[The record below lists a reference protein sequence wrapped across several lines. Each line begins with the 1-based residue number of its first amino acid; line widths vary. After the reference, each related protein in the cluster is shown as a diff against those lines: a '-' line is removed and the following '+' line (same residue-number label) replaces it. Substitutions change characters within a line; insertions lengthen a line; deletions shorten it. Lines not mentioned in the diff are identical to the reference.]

1 MHIHFFFN
9 FPEID
14 FFCMLV
20 YKSVDDCR
28 PTRFK
33 LLIFIIF
40 QGNLNSTS
48 FLNRKKEIEYKN
60 MVLKLWA
67 VSWRNHYFYTW
78 NLVFFLITIFKSKK
92 KTCRRLRKMSRHL
105 SEDGLIFTKF
115 KFKIIILI
123 LFLHWV
129 DISCIC

>member
-1 MHIHFFFN
+1 MLSINDCITNAPAEPSFIFKCVIRENAYTFFFN

-60 MVLKLWA
+60 MVLKL
-67 VSWRNHYFYTW
+67 
-78 NLVFFLITIFKSKK
+78 
-92 KTCRRLRKMSRHL
+92 
-105 SEDGLIFTKF
+105 
-115 KFKIIILI
+115 
-123 LFLHWV
+123 
-129 DISCIC
+129 